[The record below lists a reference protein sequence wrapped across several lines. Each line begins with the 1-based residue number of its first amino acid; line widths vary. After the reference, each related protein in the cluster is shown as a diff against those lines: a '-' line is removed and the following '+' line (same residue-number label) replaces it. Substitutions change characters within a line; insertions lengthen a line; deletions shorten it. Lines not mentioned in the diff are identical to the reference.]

1 MNYLKT
7 YCNLIRKTEQ
17 RGYTKKKAKEQGL
30 YVEGHH
36 TFPMSIFGK
45 NKRIVYLTAR
55 ELIFLTPYWR
65 GFVFNDMV
73 RSIGKL
79 KR

>member
-36 TFPMSIFGK
+36 TFPKSIYGK
-45 NKRIVYLTAR
+45 NTRIVYLTAR
-55 ELIFLTPYWR
+55 EHYIAHALLERIC
-65 GFVFNDMV
+65 
-73 RSIGKL
+73 I
-79 KR
+79 